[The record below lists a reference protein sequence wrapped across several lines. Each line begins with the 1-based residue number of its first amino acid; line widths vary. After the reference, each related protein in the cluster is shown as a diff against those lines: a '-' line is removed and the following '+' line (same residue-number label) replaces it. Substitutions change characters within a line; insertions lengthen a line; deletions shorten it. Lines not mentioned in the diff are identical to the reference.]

1 MSRISWI
8 IMIIIE
14 IFLYINLAKAIYG
27 ENIKITKSKT
37 TVFALI
43 VVLLCVIDYCFKTSV
58 SSLSVPLGVF
68 IYSDTS
74 VKRKILNSLVV
85 MIIAMGVQ
93 EIVSLLFTNYTSIL
107 FDTVI
112 KIGDIFYIVVLLVVA
127 HIIKYLRENVGINLN
142 DIPNYIYINVILGF
156 SAGVIPLD
164 LAYILKNDIP
174 SRAKPVIFLVSYL
187 AITLNLFSI
196 YLFIRNYQE
205 KNKYGQESK
214 EKSELMKVQAQYL
227 ENTVKNY
234 EYLRAFR
241 HDMRGHLRILKTMC
255 KDNPEALSYIEKM
268 GEKINSTDVFK
279 CSNSLVSAVL
289 NTFGNELNDE
299 GIHHDIH
306 YFVNGDITMDDLE
319 LCSLL
324 YNLTNNA
331 IEAER
336 KVDKEYRKIEV
347 DIRGANNHLFIIVK
361 NDVSED
367 FNMDSITKKET
378 TKIDKAH
385 HGIGLKN
392 IEDIVNK
399 YDGYID
405 YSYEDGRIKAE
416 VLLQDVVSMVKIKKG
431 E

>member
-27 ENIKITKSKT
+27 ENIKITKSKI

-43 VVLLCVIDYCFKTSV
+43 VVLLCAMDYFLKVNISFL
-58 SSLSVPLGVF
+58 SLFLSVF

-74 VKRKILNSLVV
+74 IKRKIFNSLTVQ
-85 MIIAMGVQ
+85 IIAMGVQ
-93 EIVSLLFTNYTSIL
+93 EFVTLFSANYSLMM
-107 FDTVI
+107 FDTII
-112 KIGDIFYIVVLLVVA
+112 KLGDIYYICFMVIVA
-127 HIIKYLRENVGINLN
+127 WVIRYLKEKVKIDLK
-142 DIPNYIYINVILGF
+142 DIPNYIYINTILGF
-156 SAGVIPLD
+156 CAGILPLYLMESLNDFISKKVQSLVFVIGG
-164 LAYILKNDIP
+164 
-174 SRAKPVIFLVSYL
+174 L
-187 AITLNLFSI
+187 AIILNLFSI
-196 YLFIRNYQE
+196 YLFIKNYQE

-234 EYLRAFR
+234 EYLRKFR
-241 HDMRGHLRILKTMC
+241 HDMRGHIRILKTMC
-255 KDNPEALSYIEKM
+255 EDNPEALSYIEQM

-299 GIHHDIH
+299 SIHHDIH
-306 YFVNGDITMDDLE
+306 YFVNGDIAMDDLE

-331 IEAER
+331 LEAER
-336 KVDKEYRKIEV
+336 KADKEYRKIEV
-347 DIRGANNHLFIIVK
+347 DIRGAGNHLFIIVK

-378 TKIDKAH
+378 TKNDKAH
-385 HGIGLKN
+385 HGIGLHN
-392 IEDIVNK
+392 IEDIVDK
-399 YDGYID
+399 YDGYVD
-405 YSYEDGRIKAE
+405 YSCEDGRIRAE
-416 VLLQDVVSMVKIKKG
+416 VLLQSVVSMSKIK
-431 E
+431 ESD